1 MTNNVSYTIAMNIYR
16 ALGGQ
21 QSGFESV
28 EDVYAAIDE
37 IYSAGGGRIVVEPIK
52 QKVSSGGVYTYNDEN
67 VTGYKPVE
75 FEVDV
80 PVGFDLT
87 CLDASAELS
96 QKFNE
101 AVQYFLNKA
110 SDNIGSWSGDT
121 GWIMPFKPDMRPTQY
136 PQAMDYSIFIT
147 KYAKSTDGTLY
158 LYENNNLMIVGEVN
172 VPEVTSL
179 TNLFRQDYQLYYVGK
194 IYAPKCTSLKNA
206 FYKCRSLHNV
216 DIIDAPLVT
225 DISYMFYDCPNLTS
239 IPLLDCSN
247 VTNMNNIFDSNKSLV
262 DIKGFKN
269 LGMAQDFKTTT
280 IYLNPAPIIN
290 HESVMNVINNLY
302 DRAAA
307 GYYIITI
314 KLHANSLALLSDN
327 EIAIA
332 TNKGWIIS

>member
-21 QSGFESV
+21 LSGFESV
-28 EDVYAAIDE
+28 EDVYSAIDE

-52 QKVSSGGVYTYNDEN
+52 QKVSSSGVYTYNDEN

-75 FEVDV
+75 FEVDI

-87 CLDASAELS
+87 CIDASAELS

-110 SDNIGSWSGDT
+110 SDNIGSWSGDV
-121 GWIMPFKPDMRPTQY
+121 GRNLPFKPDMRPTQS

-147 KYAKSTDGTLY
+147 KYAKSTDGTLR

-179 TNLFRQDYQLYYVGK
+179 TNLFRLDYQLYYVGK

-206 FYKCRSLHNV
+206 FYSCRSLHNIE
-216 DIIDAPLVT
+216 IIDAPLVT
-225 DISYMFYDCPNLTS
+225 DMSWMFNECHNLHS
-239 IPLLDCSN
+239 IPLIDCSN
-247 VTNMNNIFDSNKSLV
+247 VTNMNSIFDSNKSLV

-269 LGMAQDFKTTT
+269 LGMAQDFTTTT
-280 IYLNPAPIIN
+280 IYLSAAPLIT
-290 HESVMNVINNLY
+290 HESIMNVINNLY
-302 DRAAA
+302 DRASA
-307 GYYIITI
+307 GYSIITL
-314 KLHANSLALLSDN
+314 KLHANTLALLSDD

-332 TNKGWIIS
+332 TNKGWTLS